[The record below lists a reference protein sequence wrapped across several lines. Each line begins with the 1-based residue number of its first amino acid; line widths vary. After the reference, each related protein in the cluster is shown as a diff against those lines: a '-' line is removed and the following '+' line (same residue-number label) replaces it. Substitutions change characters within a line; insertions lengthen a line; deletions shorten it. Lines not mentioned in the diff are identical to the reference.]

1 MKITICGSIAF
12 YDKMLEI
19 KRELEEL
26 KHEVDLPPFEI
37 KDDKGRMIPVL
48 EYYRIRKSETS
59 DDSWVWNE
67 KERAIRN
74 HFDKIVWADVILV
87 VNYDKNNVPG
97 YIGGNTFLEMGIAFF
112 LKKKIFLLNPIPEV
126 SYREEIL
133 GMKPIVINNSLNEI
147 YYVDMINRIEIP
159 GNSTV
164 SVYVY
169 IEMSEEAGNELQET
183 ELYIN
188 RFMFIKA

>member
-37 KDDKGRMIPVL
+37 KDDKGKMIPVS

-59 DDSWVWNE
+59 DNSWVWNE

-87 VNYDKNNVPG
+87 VNYDKNNIPY

-112 LKKKIFLLNPIPEV
+112 LEKKIFLLNPIPDV

-133 GMKPIVINNSLNEI
+133 GMKPIVINNNLNKI
-147 YYVDMINRIEIP
+147 
-159 GNSTV
+159 
-164 SVYVY
+164 
-169 IEMSEEAGNELQET
+169 L
-183 ELYIN
+183 
-188 RFMFIKA
+188 

>member
-59 DDSWVWNE
+59 DNSWVWDE
-67 KERAIRN
+67 KERAIKN
-74 HFDKIVWADVILV
+74 HFDKIVWADVILI
-87 VNYDKNNVPG
+87 VNYDKNSISG

-112 LKKKIFLLNPIPEV
+112 LKKKIFLLNSIPEV
-126 SYREEIL
+126 SYKEEIL
-133 GMKPIVINNSLNEI
+133 GMKPIVINNNLNEI
-147 YYVDMINRIEIP
+147 
-159 GNSTV
+159 
-164 SVYVY
+164 
-169 IEMSEEAGNELQET
+169 L
-183 ELYIN
+183 
-188 RFMFIKA
+188 

>member
-37 KDDKGRMIPVL
+37 KDDKGKMIPVL

-59 DDSWVWNE
+59 DNSWVWDE
-67 KERAIRN
+67 KEMAIRN
-74 HFDKIVWADVILV
+74 HFDKIVWADVVLV
-87 VNYDKNNVPG
+87 VNYDKNNIPY

-112 LKKKIFLLNPIPEV
+112 LEKKIFLLNPIPDV

-133 GMKPIVINNSLNEI
+133 GMKPIVINNNLNKI
-147 YYVDMINRIEIP
+147 
-159 GNSTV
+159 
-164 SVYVY
+164 
-169 IEMSEEAGNELQET
+169 L
-183 ELYIN
+183 
-188 RFMFIKA
+188 

>member
-37 KDDKGRMIPVL
+37 KDDKGKMIPVS

-59 DDSWVWNE
+59 DNSWVWDE

-74 HFDKIVWADVILV
+74 HFDKIVWADVVLV
-87 VNYDKNNVPG
+87 VNYDKNNIPY

-112 LKKKIFLLNPIPEV
+112 LEKKIFLLNPIPDV

-133 GMKPIVINNSLNEI
+133 GMKPIVINNNLNKI
-147 YYVDMINRIEIP
+147 
-159 GNSTV
+159 
-164 SVYVY
+164 
-169 IEMSEEAGNELQET
+169 L
-183 ELYIN
+183 
-188 RFMFIKA
+188 

>member
-37 KDDKGRMIPVL
+37 KDDKGKMIPVS

-59 DDSWVWNE
+59 DNSWVWNE

-74 HFDKIVWADVILV
+74 HFDKIVWADVVLV
-87 VNYDKNNVPG
+87 VNYDKNNIPY

-112 LKKKIFLLNPIPEV
+112 LEKKIFLLNPIPDV

-133 GMKPIVINNSLNEI
+133 GMKPIVINNNLNKI
-147 YYVDMINRIEIP
+147 
-159 GNSTV
+159 
-164 SVYVY
+164 
-169 IEMSEEAGNELQET
+169 L
-183 ELYIN
+183 
-188 RFMFIKA
+188 